1 MKNLRNLFVFALFF
15 VTMMSCQKDQE
26 IATDNIDTTTIATE
40 TGSNHIHSNGKKCAS
55 KSHMAEKL
63 QDVAFKKSYEQS
75 VQSFARGMKNNV
87 ANSRAACSSPTIL
100 PVAIHYQGVNNPN
113 KACLTEIAKR
123 QIAIVNA
130 DFQGSNSDIVQWKNT
145 ASAAFPGINNGSA
158 CLEFQIATKNHPAG
172 YNLSDGDLAITYN
185 QTNGDQINKW
195 SGYINIIVND
205 GDGALGYAP
214 FGGNGKGDGVVIAYG
229 AFGNGSGCGK
239 VTPQAPNDLG
249 RTLTHELGHYLYLD
263 HVWGENE
270 SCNNDDGVSD
280 TPNQARSSF
289 GCPGLNS
296 VSSCGNKS
304 LHMNYMDYTDD
315 PCMYM
320 FTAGQVARMESWV
333 NTSGLKNNLKTNV
346 LGTGGTTVDTGGN
359 TECSTPTGLSVQA
372 VSATSF
378 VATWNTGTDVQLYQ
392 LQYRES
398 GTTTW
403 TTKNATTTSLTITS
417 LKSDTNY
424 QYRVR
429 ARCQDGTWVAF
440 TGIGTVVIP
449 NGTDTGGNTDDICS
463 TPTGLSVQAASATS
477 FVATWNVGTD
487 VLRYQLK
494 YRESGTTTWRTKNT
508 TTTSVTIPNLKSGK
522 NYQYRLRI
530 RCQNG
535 TWTKFTS
542 IGTVAIPNA
551 TDTGNDS
558 STSKI
563 TLKVTLDDYGSE
575 TTFAIEDGS
584 GNVVKSW
591 GPFGDGR
598 AGAIITRNIDLP
610 TGGYTFVI
618 FDDYGDGICCS
629 EGAGNWKI
637 LKDGVQIKSSNGQFG
652 YWEEYDFTVGSARL
666 SGPAHRVDAKDEAA
680 LAKKQKPAMKVA
692 FTEK

>member
-1 MKNLRNLFVFALFF
+1 MKNLRNLMVFALFF

-26 IATDNIDTTTIATE
+26 ILTATIDSTTIVTE
-40 TGSNHIHSNGKKCAS
+40 IQSNHIHSNGRKCAS
-55 KSHMAEKL
+55 KAHMAEKL
-63 QDVAFKKSYEQS
+63 LDASFRESYEQS
-75 VQSFARGMKNNV
+75 IQSFARGMKNNV
-87 ANSRAACSSPTIL
+87 AKSRAACSSPTLL

-130 DFQGSNSDIVQWKNT
+130 DFQGTNSDIVQWNNT

-172 YNLSDGDLAITYN
+172 YNLNDGDLAITYN

-205 GDGALGYAP
+205 GDGSLGYAP
-214 FGGNGKGDGVVIAYG
+214 FGGNGKGDGVVVAYG

-239 VTPQAPNDLG
+239 VTPQAPNNLG
-249 RTLTHELGHYLYLD
+249 RTLTHELGHYLYLE
-263 HVWGENE
+263 HIWGENE
-270 SCNNDDGVSD
+270 TCNNDDGVSD
-280 TPNQARSSF
+280 TPNQSEISW
-289 GCPGLNS
+289 GCPSLNS
-296 VSSCGNKS
+296 LSSCGNKS

-346 LGTGGTTVDTGGN
+346 FGTGGSTVDTGGDTGTDTDDDTDEGTDTGSDTD
-359 TECSTPTGLSVQA
+359 TEDTCSTPTGL
-372 VSATSF
+372 
-378 VATWNTGTDVQLYQ
+378 N
-392 LQYRES
+392 
-398 GTTTW
+398 
-403 TTKNATTTSLTITS
+403 
-417 LKSDTNY
+417 
-424 QYRVR
+424 
-429 ARCQDGTWVAF
+429 
-440 TGIGTVVIP
+440 
-449 NGTDTGGNTDDICS
+449 
-463 TPTGLSVQAASATS
+463 VQAASATS
-477 FVATWNVGTD
+477 FVAAWNAGTD

-494 YRESGTTTWRTKNT
+494 YRELGTTTWRTKNT
-508 TTTSVTIPNLKSGK
+508 TATSTTIANLKSGAT
-522 NYQYRLRI
+522 YQYRLRI
-530 RCQNG
+530 RCIG
-535 TWTKFTS
+535 AGWTSFTA
-542 IGTVAIPNA
+542 IRTVALSTDEDNGN
-551 TDTGNDS
+551 TDTDTNL
-558 STSKI
+558 STSEI
-563 TLKVTLDDYGSE
+563 TIQVTLDDYGSE
-575 TTFAIEDGS
+575 TSFAIEDGN
-584 GNVVKSW
+584 GAVVKSW

-598 AGAIITRNIDLP
+598 AGTVITKNITLP

-637 LKDGVQIKSSNGQFG
+637 LKDGVQIKSSNGRFG

-692 FTEK
+692 FMEK